1 MSDKN
6 KSTKEKRW
14 KNKSKAFRKFVIKN
28 KDVPPQHKELFPE
41 EYMNQLYESPLI
53 FFEQL
58 PNIISSINNGEYI
71 IYDHAGIN
79 LFTHYIYLYETKSE
93 REKIYKEKF
102 IDFFQQAQPIITNV
116 YNLHW
121 KTNETFLYDLIKR
134 KNVLFCFDIITPLI
148 EQGIIDDKIMTLQ
161 NKDGFTF
168 LYLFYQR
175 NRDYLFKDESSSISQ
190 KFKMLFTLIYEK
202 DSYTINQLFP
212 TKII

>member
-1 MSDKN
+1 M
-6 KSTKEKRW
+6 
-14 KNKSKAFRKFVIKN
+14 
-28 KDVPPQHKELFPE
+28 PPKHKELFPE

-71 IYDHAGIN
+71 IYDQAGIN
-79 LFTHYIYLYETKSE
+79 LFMHYIYLYETK
-93 REKIYKEKF
+93 REKEKLYKEKF
-102 IDFFQQAQPIITNV
+102 IYFFQQTQPLITHI

-134 KNVLFCFDIITPLI
+134 KDVLLCFDIIIPLI
-148 EQGIIDDKIMTLQ
+148 EQGIIDESIMTIQ
-161 NKDGFTF
+161 NKEGFTF

-190 KFKMLFTLIYEK
+190 KFKILVTLNYEK
-202 DSYTINQLFP
+202 DSYTFNQLFP
-212 TKII
+212 PKII